1 MLNKEK
7 YAKELVEIAC
17 DPERVALDKQNNR
30 ICACNQ
36 ISCINCRFYVKEGSD
51 CRSERIKWAN
61 SEYIEMKERK
71 VSTLFW
77 MKPSLHAVHSCHGR
91 SALPNLIDNYII

>member
-30 ICACNQ
+30 IQLQVLCQ
-36 ISCINCRFYVKEGSD
+36 R
-51 CRSERIKWAN
+51 RQ
-61 SEYIEMKERK
+61 
-71 VSTLFW
+71 
-77 MKPSLHAVHSCHGR
+77 
-91 SALPNLIDNYII
+91 